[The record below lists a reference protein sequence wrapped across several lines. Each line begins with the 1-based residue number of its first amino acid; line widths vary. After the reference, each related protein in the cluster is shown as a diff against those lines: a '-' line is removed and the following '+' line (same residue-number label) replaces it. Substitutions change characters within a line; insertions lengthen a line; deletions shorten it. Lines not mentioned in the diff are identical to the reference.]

1 MRPFDP
7 VAAPTCAAAGKKKV
21 ATLGAMVQV
30 EAGSLLRVPMSMETY
45 AALGEAKFHE
55 YYDGCLVVNPPTMR
69 HALAVSNLVR
79 MLWPSCGERLVVTG
93 SGWTIDGEVFV
104 PDLMV
109 IDATSL
115 AEPLLFTPPY
125 LAVEILS
132 PSTKQDD
139 LGKKFEAYAAGGA
152 GWYWIVDLDAPD
164 VAVFQNTEGVFV
176 EVQRARTATTLAPMG
191 VLVDP
196 RRLAEP

>member
-1 MRPFDP
+1 
-7 VAAPTCAAAGKKKV
+7 
-21 ATLGAMVQV
+21 MVQV

-69 HALAVSNLVR
+69 HAFVASNLVR

-93 SGWTIDGEVFV
+93 SGWTIHGEVFI

-109 IDATSL
+109 IEAAALVESL
-115 AEPLLFTPPY
+115 LVTPPY
-125 LAVEILS
+125 LLVEILS
-132 PSTKQDD
+132 PSTKRDD
-139 LGKKFEAYAAGGA
+139 RGKKLEAYGAGGA
-152 GWYWIVDLDAPD
+152 AWYWIVDLEAPE
-164 VAVFQNTEGVFV
+164 VAVFQNIEGVFV
-176 EVQRARTATTLAPMG
+176 EVQRARTATTLLPMA
-191 VLVDP
+191 VRVDP

>member
-7 VAAPTCAAAGKKKV
+7 VAAPACGAAGKEKV
-21 ATLGAMVQV
+21 TTLDAMVQV

-69 HALAVSNLVR
+69 HAFAASNMVR
-79 MLWPSCGERLVVTG
+79 LLWPSCGERLVVTG

-115 AEPLLFTPPY
+115 AEPLLIAPPY
-125 LAVEILS
+125 LLVEILS
-132 PSTKQDD
+132 PSTKRDD
-139 LGKKFEAYAAGGA
+139 RGKKLEAYGAGGA
-152 GWYWIVDLDAPD
+152 AWYWIVDLDAPE
-164 VAVFQNTEGVFV
+164 VAVFRNTEGVFV
-176 EVQRARTATTLAPMG
+176 EVQVARTATTLWPMG
-191 VLVDP
+191 VRIDP